1 MPSADP
7 PHRIEL
13 DVALP
18 GGKGERRLR
27 RLTVADAP
35 AFAAHTV
42 ADHERL
48 REYLPW
54 PDRTTTAEGAEWWL
68 GAYERGDD
76 GRVLVA
82 GVWDAGAIVGGAL
95 LMHHDAHNGVVELG
109 CWTVAAAEGRGVAR
123 AACVELI
130 RVARRDLRVERVTWQ
145 CTTQNTRSRALAERL
160 GFRYEGTLRGDY
172 VLHGRR
178 LDTDVLSLVGAE
190 LDRATG

>member
-1 MPSADP
+1 MVAMTVVS
-7 PHRIEL
+7 RF

-18 GGKGERRLR
+18 GTDGALRLR

-35 AFAAHTV
+35 AFAAQTA

-48 REYLPW
+48 REHLLW
-54 PDRTTTAEGAEWWL
+54 PDRTTTVEGAEGFL
-68 GAYERGDD
+68 GAYERGED

-82 GVWDAGAIVGGAL
+82 GVWDARAIVGGAL
-95 LMHHDAHNGVVELG
+95 LLHHDPEHGVVELG
-109 CWTVAAAEGRGVAR
+109 CWTVAAAEGRGIAR

-145 CTTQNTRSRALAERL
+145 CTTPNTRSRALAERL
-160 GFRYEGTLRGDY
+160 GFVYEGTLRSDY

-190 LDRATG
+190 LDRAVA